1 MPGWNR
7 FVGGMRLFSHKSL
20 HGFKTGLT
28 PVGDNNNNRYGVEE
42 RARKQALPFIEN
54 KTAQAEPVHYR
65 LNNNN

>member
-1 MPGWNR
+1 MNVTI
-7 FVGGMRLFSHKSL
+7 FEINLI
-20 HGFKTGLT
+20 
-28 PVGDNNNNRYGVEE
+28 PVRDYNNNRYGVEE